1 MIPPFDE
8 ALADLL
14 EKYSHYDTDELIA
27 DLRRAIDGL
36 EDDKKSNA
44 VSG

>member
-14 EKYSHYDTDELIA
+14 KKYSHYDPDELIA
-27 DLRRAIDGL
+27 VMRRAIEGI
-36 EDDKKSNA
+36 EDDKKTA
-44 VSG
+44 ETR